1 AMAFTH
7 LELPMECRS
16 DSVAASRRIERWMIC
31 GWGGLATVAWKKG
44 AFLLE
49 RLVSTAGQGVRVRKL
64 GGNRAGEIRLSRFLR
79 NGAVD
84 PQAMIDEAA
93 LRTAGGCADRHILA
107 IQDTTVVRSDG
118 GGGLYLHAMIG
129 VDADDGAIVGA
140 IHGQFLSRD
149 QGKRG
154 TQRARPI
161 EEKES
166 YRWLEGADQ
175 AAKVCAAAR
184 HITVIADRESD
195 IYEAFTRRPANV
207 ELVVRAAKDRSFGKD
222 QPSLFAMADALP
234 VAAKLAF
241 TLPAK
246 PGRKQRDTQLA
257 IRFSPVALP
266 PPKNGIYKKTPD
278 GVRLYLVDVR
288 ETAAPA
294 GETPIHWRLL
304 TTYAVSEADEA
315 AAVIALYRRRWTIEQ
330 LFRTLKTQGFDI
342 EGLRI
347 EDEGALS
354 NLVMAAFVA
363 AVIVQQ
369 LVHARD
375 GPARRC
381 LAPHRGRLR
390 AKRPAAAG
398 SLLRQAGGQHRQ
410 TEEPA
415 SQRLACLCRL
425 GLRPPR
431 WMDRLLRK
439 AWTNRH
445 ARRMAPVPGHQTRRR
460 PPLIRF
466 RQCVNLIAPL
476 GRRCP
481 QGG

>member
-1 AMAFTH
+1 M
-7 LELPMECRS
+7 
-16 DSVAASRRIERWMIC
+16 
-31 GWGGLATVAWKKG
+31 
-44 AFLLE
+44 LE
-49 RLVSTAGQGVRVRKL
+49 RLIATAGQGMRVRKL
-64 GGNRAGEIRLSRFLR
+64 GGNRAGEIRLTRFLR

-93 LRTAGGCADRHILA
+93 LRTAGRCADRHILA
-107 IQDTTVVRSDG
+107 IQDTTVVRSSG

-154 TQRARPI
+154 TQRARAI

-166 YRWLEGADQ
+166 YRWLEGADR
-175 AAKVCAAAR
+175 AAEVCAAAR

-207 ELVVRAAKDRSFGKD
+207 DLVVRAAKDRSFGKD

-234 VAAKLAF
+234 VAANLAF

-257 IRFSPVALP
+257 IRFSPVTLL
-266 PPKNGIYKKTPD
+266 PPKNGIYRKTPD
-278 GVRLYLVDVR
+278 GVRLFLVDVR
-288 ETAAPA
+288 ETAAPP

-304 TTYAVSEADEA
+304 TTYAVSDADQA
-315 AAVIALYRRRWTIEQ
+315 VAVIALYRRRWTIEQ

-347 EDEGALS
+347 EDAGALS
-354 NLVMAAFVA
+354 NLVTAAFVA

-375 GPARRC
+375 GAPPGSTLRPIEDAFEPSDRPLLEAFCAKLQGNTAKQKNPHPKGSLAYAAWVCAR
-381 LAPHRGRLR
+381 LGGWTGYYGKPGPIVMLDGWQQFQA
-390 AKRPAAAG
+390 AKRG
-398 SLLRQAGGQHRQ
+398 VDLLLSAF
-410 TEEPA
+410 
-415 SQRLACLCRL
+415 
-425 GLRPPR
+425 
-431 WMDRLLRK
+431 D
-439 AWTNRH
+439 N
-445 ARRMAPVPGHQTRRR
+445 V
-460 PPLIRF
+460 
-466 RQCVNLIAPL
+466 
-476 GRRCP
+476 
-481 QGG
+481 

>member
-1 AMAFTH
+1 M
-7 LELPMECRS
+7 
-16 DSVAASRRIERWMIC
+16 
-31 GWGGLATVAWKKG
+31 
-44 AFLLE
+44 LE

-93 LRTAGGCADRHILA
+93 LRTAGGCTDRHILA

-154 TQRARPI
+154 TQRASPI
-161 EEKES
+161 KEKES

-222 QPSLFAMADALP
+222 QPSLFTMADALP

-304 TTYAVSEADEA
+304 TTYAVSDADEA

-375 GPARRC
+375 GAPPGAALRPIEDAFAPSDRPLLEAFCAKLEGNTARQKNPHPKGS
-381 LAPHRGRLR
+381 LAYAAWVCARLGGWTGYYGKPGPIVMLDGWHQFQA
-390 AKRPAAAG
+390 AKRG
-398 SLLRQAGGQHRQ
+398 VDLLLSAF
-410 TEEPA
+410 
-415 SQRLACLCRL
+415 
-425 GLRPPR
+425 
-431 WMDRLLRK
+431 D
-439 AWTNRH
+439 N
-445 ARRMAPVPGHQTRRR
+445 V
-460 PPLIRF
+460 
-466 RQCVNLIAPL
+466 
-476 GRRCP
+476 
-481 QGG
+481 

>member
-1 AMAFTH
+1 
-7 LELPMECRS
+7 
-16 DSVAASRRIERWMIC
+16 
-31 GWGGLATVAWKKG
+31 
-44 AFLLE
+44 LLE

-93 LRTAGGCADRHILA
+93 LRTAGRCTDRHILA

-166 YRWLEGADQ
+166 YRWLEGADR
-175 AAKVCAAAR
+175 AAQVCAAAR

-195 IYEAFTRRPANV
+195 IYEAFTRKPANV
-207 ELVVRAAKDRSFGKD
+207 DLVVRAAKDRSLGKD

-234 VAAKLAF
+234 VAANLAF

-246 PGRKQRDTQLA
+246 PGRKERDTQLA
-257 IRFSPVALP
+257 IRFSPVTLL

-304 TTYAVSEADEA
+304 TTYAVADADQA

-375 GPARRC
+375 GAPPGAALRPIEDAFAPSDRPLLESFCAKLEGNTARQKNPHPKGS
-381 LAPHRGRLR
+381 LAYAAWVCARLGGWTGYYGKPGPIVMLDGWQQFQA
-390 AKRPAAAG
+390 AKRG
-398 SLLRQAGGQHRQ
+398 VDLLLSAFG
-410 TEEPA
+410 
-415 SQRLACLCRL
+415 
-425 GLRPPR
+425 
-431 WMDRLLRK
+431 
-439 AWTNRH
+439 N
-445 ARRMAPVPGHQTRRR
+445 V
-460 PPLIRF
+460 
-466 RQCVNLIAPL
+466 
-476 GRRCP
+476 
-481 QGG
+481 

>member
-1 AMAFTH
+1 
-7 LELPMECRS
+7 
-16 DSVAASRRIERWMIC
+16 
-31 GWGGLATVAWKKG
+31 
-44 AFLLE
+44 LLD

-93 LRTAGGCADRHILA
+93 LRTASRCTDRHILA

-149 QGKRG
+149 QGRRG

-166 YRWLEGADQ
+166 YRWLEGADR
-175 AAKVCAAAR
+175 AAQVCAAAR

-195 IYEAFTRRPANV
+195 IYEAFTRKPANV
-207 ELVVRAAKDRSFGKD
+207 DLVVRAAKDRSLGKD
-222 QPSLFAMADALP
+222 QSSLFAMADALP
-234 VAAKLAF
+234 VAANLAF

-246 PGRKQRDTQLA
+246 PGRKERDTQLA
-257 IRFSPVALP
+257 IRFSPVTLL

-278 GVRLYLVDVR
+278 GVHLYLVDVR

-304 TTYAVSEADEA
+304 TSYAVADADQA

-375 GPARRC
+375 G
-381 LAPHRGRLR
+381 
-390 AKRPAAAG
+390 
-398 SLLRQAGGQHRQ
+398 
-410 TEEPA
+410 
-415 SQRLACLCRL
+415 
-425 GLRPPR
+425 
-431 WMDRLLRK
+431 
-439 AWTNRH
+439 
-445 ARRMAPVPGHQTRRR
+445 
-460 PPLIRF
+460 
-466 RQCVNLIAPL
+466 APL
-476 GRRCP
+476 GAALRPIEDAFAPSDRPLLESFCAKLEGNTARQKNP
-481 QGG
+481 HPKGSLAYAAWVCARLGGWTGYYGKPGPIVMLDGWQQFQAAKRGVDLLLSAFDNV

>member
-1 AMAFTH
+1 M
-7 LELPMECRS
+7 
-16 DSVAASRRIERWMIC
+16 
-31 GWGGLATVAWKKG
+31 
-44 AFLLE
+44 LE
-49 RLVSTAGQGVRVRKL
+49 RLVSTAGQGMRVRKL

-93 LRTAGGCADRHILA
+93 LRTASRCADRHILA

-149 QGKRG
+149 QGERG

-166 YRWLEGADQ
+166 YRWLEGADR

-184 HITVIADRESD
+184 HITIIADRESD
-195 IYEAFTRRPANV
+195 IYEAFARRPVNV
-207 ELVVRAAKDRSFGKD
+207 DLVIRVARDRSLGKD
-222 QPSLFAMADALP
+222 QPSLLCLADALP
-234 VAAKLAF
+234 VAVNLAF
-241 TLPAK
+241 SLPAK
-246 PGRKQRDTQLA
+246 PGRKERDTQLA
-257 IRFSPVALP
+257 IRFSAVTLL
-266 PPKNGIYKKTPD
+266 PPKNGIYRKTPD

-288 ETAAPA
+288 ETAAPP

-304 TTYAVSEADEA
+304 TSYAVSDADEA
-315 AAVIALYRRRWTIEQ
+315 AAVIALYRRRWAIEQ

-375 GPARRC
+375 GAPPGATLRPIEDAFEPSDQPLLEAFCAKLEGKTAKQKNPHPRGSLAYAAWVCAR
-381 LAPHRGRLR
+381 LGGWTGYYGKPGPIVMLDGWQQFQA
-390 AKRPAAAG
+390 AKRGVALLLSAA
-398 SLLRQAGGQHRQ
+398 
-410 TEEPA
+410 
-415 SQRLACLCRL
+415 
-425 GLRPPR
+425 
-431 WMDRLLRK
+431 D
-439 AWTNRH
+439 N
-445 ARRMAPVPGHQTRRR
+445 V
-460 PPLIRF
+460 
-466 RQCVNLIAPL
+466 
-476 GRRCP
+476 
-481 QGG
+481 

>member
-1 AMAFTH
+1 M
-7 LELPMECRS
+7 
-16 DSVAASRRIERWMIC
+16 
-31 GWGGLATVAWKKG
+31 
-44 AFLLE
+44 LE
-49 RLVSTAGQGVRVRKL
+49 RLIATAGQGMRVRKL
-64 GGNRAGEIRLSRFLR
+64 GGNRAGEIRLTRFLR

-93 LRTAGGCADRHILA
+93 LRTAGRCADRHILA
-107 IQDTTVVRSDG
+107 IQDTTVVRSSG

-154 TQRARPI
+154 TQRARAI

-166 YRWLEGADQ
+166 YRWLEGADR
-175 AAKVCAAAR
+175 AAEVCAAAR

-207 ELVVRAAKDRSFGKD
+207 DLVVRAAKDRSFGKD

-234 VAAKLAF
+234 VAANLAF

-257 IRFSPVALP
+257 IRFSAVTLL
-266 PPKNGIYKKTPD
+266 PPKNGIYKKTPG
-278 GVRLYLVDVR
+278 GVRLYLLDVR
-288 ETAAPA
+288 ESTPPP

-304 TTYAVSEADEA
+304 TTYAVSDADQA

-347 EDEGALS
+347 EDAGALS
-354 NLVMAAFVA
+354 NLVTAAFVA

-375 GPARRC
+375 GAPPGSTLRPIEDAFEPSDRPLLEAFCAKLQGNTAKQKNPHPKGSLAYAAWVCAR
-381 LAPHRGRLR
+381 LGGWTGYYGKPGPIVMLDGWQQFQA
-390 AKRPAAAG
+390 AKRG
-398 SLLRQAGGQHRQ
+398 VDLLLSAF
-410 TEEPA
+410 
-415 SQRLACLCRL
+415 
-425 GLRPPR
+425 
-431 WMDRLLRK
+431 D
-439 AWTNRH
+439 N
-445 ARRMAPVPGHQTRRR
+445 V
-460 PPLIRF
+460 
-466 RQCVNLIAPL
+466 
-476 GRRCP
+476 
-481 QGG
+481 